1 MIEFVDNNAIS
12 SSIEQ
17 STFFLNKSFHSY
29 MSFDSNS
36 IEYEII
42 RARIKADKAKNIFKH
57 MKQSLALMLEP
68 CLEQVIEIQV
78 NEG

>member
-17 STFFLNKSFHSY
+17 STFFLNKSFHSH

-36 IEYEII
+36 TKYEIT
-42 RARIKADKAKNIFKH
+42 RARIEAGNAKNIFEH
-57 MKQSLALMLEP
+57 MK
-68 CLEQVIEIQV
+68 
-78 NEG
+78 